1 MPTRRIERIPISE
14 IRIVNPRSRSQKT
27 FRGIITNIESVGL
40 KKPITAFRRE
50 AAQDG
55 TRYDL
60 VCGQG
65 RLEALAA
72 LGATEVPALLIDA
85 SLKDRYLMGLVENV
99 ARKRPR
105 LTDLL
110 REVRR
115 LKEAGHRNSEIA
127 QRLGM
132 GHSYVDGI
140 VHLLKCG
147 EDRLV
152 EQVEAGT
159 VPLSVAV
166 KIATSDGANVQRALS
181 DAYDTGELRG
191 HKLYLVQRII
201 AQRAE
206 KGRDSIPAPQMATK
220 DLAKEYERHT
230 LKQRELVVR
239 ARVVWERIALLTAA
253 VKSLL
258 ADEEF
263 AALLTRQGLG
273 AMPMPLATRLS
284 AKGV

>member
-1 MPTRRIERIPISE
+1 MPTRRIERIPIAE

-40 KKPITAFRRE
+40 KKPITVFRRE
-50 AAQDG
+50 EARDG

-85 SLKDRYLMGLVENV
+85 SLKDRYLMSLIENV

-105 LTDLL
+105 LSDLL
-110 REVRR
+110 PEIRR
-115 LKEAGHRNSEIA
+115 LKEAGHRNREIA

-181 DAYDTGELRG
+181 EAYDTGELRG

-206 KGRDSIPAPQMATK
+206 KDRDSSPAPQMATK

-230 LKQRELVVR
+230 LKQRELVAR

-263 AALLTRQGLG
+263 AALLIRQGLG
-273 AMPMPLATRLS
+273 AVPAPLATRLS
-284 AKGV
+284 VKGT

>member
-50 AAQDG
+50 ATQDG

-85 SLKDRYLMGLVENV
+85 SLKDRYLMSLVENV

-140 VHLLKCG
+140 VHL
-147 EDRLV
+147 
-152 EQVEAGT
+152 
-159 VPLSVAV
+159 
-166 KIATSDGANVQRALS
+166 
-181 DAYDTGELRG
+181 
-191 HKLYLVQRII
+191 
-201 AQRAE
+201 
-206 KGRDSIPAPQMATK
+206 
-220 DLAKEYERHT
+220 
-230 LKQRELVVR
+230 
-239 ARVVWERIALLTAA
+239 
-253 VKSLL
+253 
-258 ADEEF
+258 
-263 AALLTRQGLG
+263 
-273 AMPMPLATRLS
+273 
-284 AKGV
+284 